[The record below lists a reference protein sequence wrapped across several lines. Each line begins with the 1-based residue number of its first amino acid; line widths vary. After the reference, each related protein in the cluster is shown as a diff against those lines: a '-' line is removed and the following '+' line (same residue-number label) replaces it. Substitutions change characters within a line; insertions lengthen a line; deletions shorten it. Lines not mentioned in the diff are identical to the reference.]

1 MGPIT
6 PFITIVG
13 AHLVTTYC
21 TTSNWDDPPVVP
33 VLGAPHPYIHY
44 PYFIQMVH
52 SMGFSGAPKNGIPY
66 PYYSHTTPIRIPK
79 DMGMVWEAYHKGV
92 PLLGVPGITLLIHW
106 WFIFKLYCS
115 RRSSTRALTVAG
127 LNQREF
133 HTTTNSVRI
142 HHQSNQVPPHQVQSC
157 RNPEFSSYIAA
168 SSYCKE
174 ILQGTTTDIV
184 CTVRTNG
191 IQQTPT

>member
-92 PLLGVPGITLLIHW
+92 PLLGVPGITLDSLVVYLQTLLFQEI
-106 WFIFKLYCS
+106 KYKGPN
-115 RRSSTRALTVAG
+115 RG
-127 LNQREF
+127 
-133 HTTTNSVRI
+133 RI
-142 HHQSNQVPPHQVQSC
+142 VS
-157 RNPEFSSYIAA
+157 A
-168 SSYCKE
+168 
-174 ILQGTTTDIV
+174 
-184 CTVRTNG
+184 
-191 IQQTPT
+191 